1 MSLPH
6 ALLTALI
13 ERPDQSGLELARRF
27 DKSIGHFWQATH
39 QQIYREL
46 GRLEAVGMISSEAE
60 AEARGRKR
68 NYRVLPA
75 GEAALRNWLGEENPS
90 APLRDTLMVKLRADA
105 VLGPQRSNTS
115 ALIATIE
122 ARLAEHR
129 SKLAQ
134 YESFAE
140 RDLSH
145 PDPNRA
151 VRIRQMILK
160 AGLTHE
166 TSWVQTLE
174 EALAILKD
182 GAAPSA

>member
-6 ALLTALI
+6 AILTALI
-13 ERPDQSGLELARRF
+13 ERPGSAGLELARRF

-46 GRLEAVGMISSEAE
+46 SKLENDGLITSEAE

-68 NYRVLPA
+68 NYHVLPA
-75 GEAALRNWLGEENPS
+75 GEEALRIWLGQEDAS
-90 APLRDTLMVKLRADA
+90 SPLRDTLMVKLRADA
-105 VLGPQRSNTS
+105 VLGPERSNTA
-115 ALIATIE
+115 ALIETIE
-122 ARLAEHR
+122 NRLAAHKE
-129 SKLAQ
+129 KLAQ

-140 RDLSH
+140 RDLAH
-145 PDPNRA
+145 PDPDRA

-166 TSWVQTLE
+166 IGWVQTLE
-174 EALAILKD
+174 QALNLLKND
-182 GAAPSA
+182 HA

>member
-46 GRLEAVGMISSEAE
+46 AKLESDGLISSQAE

-68 NYRVLPA
+68 NYRVLPD
-75 GEAALRNWLGEENPS
+75 GEAALREWLGQEDSS

-105 VLGPQRSNTS
+105 VLGSERSNTT
-115 ALIATIE
+115 ALIASIE
-122 ARLAEHR
+122 ARLQQHKY
-129 SKLAQ
+129 KLEE
-134 YESFAE
+134 YRTFAK
-140 RDLSH
+140 RDLTH
-145 PDPNRA
+145 PSPDRA
-151 VRIRQMILK
+151 VRIRQMILQ

-174 EALAILKD
+174 HALETLRSD
-182 GAAPSA
+182 QT

>member
-46 GRLEAVGMISSEAE
+46 GKLETGGLISSEAE

-75 GEAALRNWLGEENPS
+75 GEAALRDWLGEADTS

-105 VLGPQRSNTS
+105 VLGVERSDTP
-115 ALIATIE
+115 ALIAAIE
-122 ARLAEHR
+122 NRLTQHR
-129 SKLAQ
+129 EKLAQ
-134 YESFAE
+134 YESFAV
-140 RDLSH
+140 RDMAHSD
-145 PDPNRA
+145 PDRA
-151 VRIRQMILK
+151 VLIRQMILK

-166 TSWVQTLE
+166 RSWVETLE
-174 EALAILKD
+174 QALELLKV
-182 GAAPSA
+182 